1 MAYYTILYH
10 TESFSPPK
18 LRPLYQAKILTAP
31 RESNL
36 EEHSG
41 QNVVR
46 VNYNYKSWIFLIQ
59 NNRLS
64 SEFMI

>member
-10 TESFSPPK
+10 AESFSPPK

-46 VNYNYKSWIFLIQ
+46 VNYKSWIFLIQ

>member
-10 TESFSPPK
+10 AESFSPPK

-41 QNVVR
+41 YEQVAGE
-46 VNYNYKSWIFLIQ
+46 K
-59 NNRLS
+59 
-64 SEFMI
+64 